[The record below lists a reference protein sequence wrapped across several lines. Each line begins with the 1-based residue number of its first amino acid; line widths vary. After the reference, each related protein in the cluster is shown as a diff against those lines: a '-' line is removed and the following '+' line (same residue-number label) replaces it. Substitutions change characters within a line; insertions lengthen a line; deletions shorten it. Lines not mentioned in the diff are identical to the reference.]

1 MEQWPMIRCRIG
13 RTLALAA
20 IAVAATWTTA
30 AAQQVVLISLPVSVG
45 FAVTDVG
52 QPTMGSPDPTTVSF
66 TIVNLAPFHVLR
78 VGVKADADF
87 VPPGGAVIPASRVS
101 WTTTNASQAT
111 GSAGT
116 MSTAAFTEVF
126 QTGSGVIGAGSV
138 DVHWTLA
145 APGPSIR
152 AGTHVA
158 TIRWRLESLV
168 P

>member
-1 MEQWPMIRCRIG
+1 MEQWPVIRYRLA

-20 IAVAATWTTA
+20 IAVAAARTNA
-30 AAQQVVLISLPVSVG
+30 AAQQVVLISLPASVG

-52 QPTMGSPDPTTVSF
+52 QPTIGGPDPTTVSF
-66 TIVNLAPFHVLR
+66 TIVNLALFHVLR
-78 VGVKADADF
+78 VSVKADADF
-87 VPPGGAVIPASRVS
+87 VPPGGAAIPASRVS
-101 WTTTNASQAT
+101 WTTSNASQAT
-111 GSAGT
+111 GRNGT

-126 QTGSGVIGAGSV
+126 ETGSGVVGAGGI

-145 APGPSIR
+145 TPGASIR

-158 TIRWRLESLV
+158 TIRWRLESVV